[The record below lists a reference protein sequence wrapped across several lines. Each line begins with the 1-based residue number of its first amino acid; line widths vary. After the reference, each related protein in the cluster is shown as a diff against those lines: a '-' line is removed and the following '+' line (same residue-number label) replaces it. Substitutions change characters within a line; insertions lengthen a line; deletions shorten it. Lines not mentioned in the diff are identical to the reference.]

1 VGAALVF
8 EDVSKVY
15 PDAGGGIALDGI
27 RLSVSP
33 GEFIAVV
40 GPSGCGKSTLL
51 HLSGGIDV
59 ATAGRVLADG
69 RDVGRLAERDLTLYR
84 RRSVGVVFQF
94 FNLIPALTVLETV
107 ELPLALDGERH
118 AGARARELLNRVGLA
133 EKAGARPWELSG
145 GQMQRVALA
154 RALVHRPSLLLA
166 DEPTGNLD
174 SAAGGTVMDL
184 IAELHREEGV
194 TVLLATHSEE
204 AARRAARKV
213 RLRDGR
219 IV

>member
-1 VGAALVF
+1 MGAALVF

-15 PDAGGGIALDGI
+15 PDARGTVALEAV
-27 RLSVSP
+27 RLSVSA
-33 GEFIAVV
+33 GEFLAVV

-51 HLSGGIDV
+51 HLAGGIDV
-59 ATAGRVLADG
+59 ATRGRVLADG
-69 RDVGRLAERDLTLYR
+69 RDIGRLDERDLTLYR

-94 FNLIPALTVLETV
+94 FNLIPALTVLENV
-107 ELPLALDGERH
+107 ELPLALDGERR
-118 AGARARELLNRVGLA
+118 AGARARALLERVGVA
-133 EKAGARPWELSG
+133 EREGAYPWELSG
-145 GQMQRVALA
+145 GQVQRVALA

-174 SAAGGTVMDL
+174 SAAGGVVMEM
-184 IAELHREEGV
+184 ISELHREEGV

-204 AARRAARKV
+204 AARRAGRTV

-219 IV
+219 VA

>member
-1 VGAALVF
+1 MGAALIF

-15 PDAGGGIALDGI
+15 RDARGTVALQGVC
-27 RLSVSP
+27 LAVSP

-51 HLSGGIDV
+51 HLAGGIDV
-59 ATAGRVLADG
+59 ATGGRVLADG
-69 RDVGRLAERDLTLYR
+69 LDIGTLPERDLTLFR

-94 FNLIPALTVLETV
+94 FNLIAALTVLENV

-118 AGARARELLNRVGLA
+118 SGARARELLERVGVA
-133 EKAGARPWELSG
+133 EKAGAYPYELSG
-145 GQMQRVALA
+145 GQVQRVALA

-174 SAAGGTVMDL
+174 SAAGGAVMDM
-184 IAELHREEGV
+184 ISELHREQGV
-194 TVLLATHSEE
+194 TVLLATHSDE
-204 AARRAARKV
+204 AARRAGRTV

-219 IV
+219 IA

>member
-1 VGAALVF
+1 MGAALIF
-8 EDVSKVY
+8 EDVSKIY
-15 PDAGGGIALDGI
+15 PDARGTVALQGVC
-27 RLSVSP
+27 LAVSP

-51 HLSGGIDV
+51 HLAGGIDV
-59 ATAGRVLADG
+59 ATGGRVLADG
-69 RDVGRLAERDLTLYR
+69 LDIGTLPERDLTLFR

-94 FNLIPALTVLETV
+94 FNLIAALTVLENV

-118 AGARARELLNRVGLA
+118 SGARARELLERVGVA
-133 EKAGARPWELSG
+133 EKAGAYPYELSG
-145 GQMQRVALA
+145 GQVQRVALA

-174 SAAGGTVMDL
+174 SAAGGAVMDM
-184 IAELHREEGV
+184 ISELHREQGV
-194 TVLLATHSEE
+194 TVLLATHSDE
-204 AARRAARKV
+204 AARRAGRTV

-219 IV
+219 IA

>member
-1 VGAALVF
+1 MGAALVF
-8 EDVSKVY
+8 DDVSKVY
-15 PDAGGGIALDGI
+15 PDARGTVALDGI

-33 GEFIAVV
+33 GEFLAVV

-59 ATAGRVLADG
+59 ATGGRVLADG
-69 RDVGRLAERDLTLYR
+69 RDLGKLPERDLTLFR

-94 FNLIPALTVLETV
+94 FNLIAALTVLENV
-107 ELPLALDGERH
+107 ELPLALDGERG
-118 AGARARELLNRVGLA
+118 AGARARRLLERVGVA
-133 EKAGARPWELSG
+133 DRAGAYPWELSG
-145 GQMQRVALA
+145 GQVQRVALA

-174 SAAGGTVMDL
+174 SASGAVVLDL
-184 IAELHREEGV
+184 ISELHREEGV
-194 TVLLATHSEE
+194 TVLLATHSDE
-204 AARRAARKV
+204 AARRAGRTV

-219 IV
+219 GA

>member
-1 VGAALVF
+1 MGAALVF

-15 PDAGGGIALDGI
+15 PDARGTVALDAV

-51 HLSGGIDV
+51 HLAGGIDV
-59 ATAGRVLADG
+59 ATGGRVLADG
-69 RDVGRLAERDLTLYR
+69 LDIGALPERDLTLFR

-94 FNLIPALTVLETV
+94 FNLIAALTVLENV
-107 ELPLALDGERH
+107 ELPLALDGERN
-118 AGARARELLNRVGLA
+118 AGARARELLGRVGVA
-133 EKAGARPWELSG
+133 EKAGAYPYELSG
-145 GQMQRVALA
+145 GQAQRVALA

-174 SAAGGTVMDL
+174 SAAGSAVMDL
-184 IAELHREEGV
+184 ISELHREKSV
-194 TVLLATHSEE
+194 TVLLATHSDE
-204 AARRAARKV
+204 AARRAGRTV

-219 IV
+219 VA